1 MLLWFLATAAAAQ
14 AQDYRCDSIKTDD
27 LMACAEAK
35 WETADTALN
44 AQWKSMEHSPEL
56 VKAQRAWVAYRD
68 AECEVENPASPQG
81 REYPIHKLLCWARMT
96 DERVKQLHEIASL

>member
-1 MLLWFLATAAAAQ
+1 MLLWFLAAAAAP

-35 WETADTALN
+35 WERADGALN
-44 AQWKSMEHSPEL
+44 RQWKSMTHSPEL
-56 VKAQRAWVAYRD
+56 VKAQRAWLSYRD

-96 DERVKQLHEIASL
+96 DERAKQLREIASL